1 MKNLDDAI
9 LKGFFCKAV
18 VETTEKYELWKYV
31 IVKLLKM
38 DWCEFIEFWYKKE
51 KKYIMTFGIL
61 LGIRTNVIAN

>member
-51 KKYIMTFGIL
+51 KKY
-61 LGIRTNVIAN
+61 RT